1 MATIDESYLGN
12 PLLKKANTDIEFTP
26 EQVLEFG
33 RCIQDPVYFSEN
45 YIKIVTI
52 DKGLQP
58 FKMYD
63 FQRKMLRSLHD
74 NRFNICKL
82 PRQCGKMLALD
93 TYIPTPDGWTTIE
106 KIEVGDT
113 IFGKDGKQTK
123 VIAKSPIQFI
133 DSYEIEF
140 ETGEKIKCCGEHQ
153 WEICHIGWKGR
164 KRVVTTNELI
174 RLRKKIRCLAPFYV
188 DVCESIEIEDK
199 NLPIDPY
206 TLGIFI
212 ANGYLSDAMIFGKP
226 DYLDDIIKNI
236 KYPVTKKVN
245 RRNSNIWEYYFETF
259 TRELR
264 DLGLTDNNRRI
275 PMNYFRAS
283 TKQRVELL
291 RGIMDAKGVV
301 DKDIVCKFR
310 SDDEMFIDEVKHL
323 LSSLGIKYRTR
334 YINAHL
340 FGRKKIELLF
350 TTCKYSLFKKY
361 EKLRKQTLCST
372 HEKNYKLFIH
382 KIRKIPT
389 EPMQCISVDNDD
401 HLFLCSKSFVPTHN
415 STTVVSYLLHFAI
428 FNENVNVA
436 ILANKLSTARDLL
449 GKLQTAYE
457 NLPKWL
463 QQGVLSWNKGSLEL
477 ENGSKI
483 HAASTSAS
491 SVRGGTYNI
500 IFLDEFAFVQN
511 SVADQFFSSV
521 YPTITSGNSS
531 KVIIVSTPKGMNHF
545 YKLWVGAVR
554 RENNYIT
561 TEVHWRDIPGRDD
574 KFKEETIKNTSLN
587 QWKAE
592 FESILFESQVEIM
605 NGQEI
610 NTIEIGQLYDSMVE
624 YKSN

>member
-1 MATIDESYLGN
+1 
-12 PLLKKANTDIEFTP
+12 
-26 EQVLEFG
+26 
-33 RCIQDPVYFSEN
+33 
-45 YIKIVTI
+45 
-52 DKGLQP
+52 
-58 FKMYD
+58 
-63 FQRKMLRSLHD
+63 
-74 NRFNICKL
+74 
-82 PRQCGKMLALD
+82 
-93 TYIPTPDGWTTIE
+93 
-106 KIEVGDT
+106 
-113 IFGKDGKQTK
+113 
-123 VIAKSPIQFI
+123 
-133 DSYEIEF
+133 
-140 ETGEKIKCCGEHQ
+140 
-153 WEICHIGWKGR
+153 
-164 KRVVTTNELI
+164 
-174 RLRKKIRCLAPFYV
+174 
-188 DVCESIEIEDK
+188 
-199 NLPIDPY
+199 
-206 TLGIFI
+206 
-212 ANGYLSDAMIFGKP
+212 MIFGKP